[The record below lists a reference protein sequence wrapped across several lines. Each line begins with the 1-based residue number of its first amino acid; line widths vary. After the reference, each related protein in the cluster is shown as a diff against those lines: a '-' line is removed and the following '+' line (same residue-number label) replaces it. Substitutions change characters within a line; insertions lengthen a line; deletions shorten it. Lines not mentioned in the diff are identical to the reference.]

1 MLANKSPK
9 RDSLSTGGSVDSV
22 SVGQTSDA
30 DEAGPAPVPLSA
42 PSSDPNDDCGVCVTC
57 LDKPKFGGRGIKRKG
72 CLRKKEVTDATR
84 SVAHPAHNVD
94 VDDDAPASRSTDKPR
109 EAACETPA
117 TVDALAGQ
125 PPSSGAASDEPRA
138 YEQRL
143 RLRAEAR
150 GAGKRAASGLSVCST
165 YSAGAASSSAVKS
178 DGDDSEAEEAPE
190 KEYEAGTDG
199 TPDAPP
205 GEDYAAVHLIGEGLT
220 ETDESGSP
228 RAPLNELSINRDVP
242 GTPQLKTPD
251 LEVAAGGVS
260 PLSEFANILE
270 VTPNLRLPEQ
280 GKTPANDV
288 SPLFQLAHLLEK
300 TPRLP
305 VTSTS
310 PPSDP
315 EMLTQALLA
324 GGLDSPRSTANDT
337 PGQLKSDLRHALQAA
352 QTLASP
358 HRPMGPPPLPLGF
371 AGQANLYNNKA
382 RKRKLEHEMDD
393 KEKREYGEE
402 FDYGQDDVEG
412 MFDTLGVHE
421 DGEGI
426 RVTDLLD
433 ADLLAPRRRPSGS
446 RSKAKEKEKGKPTR
460 CRCDR
465 SGCLKRYCVCFAA
478 GGTCAPD
485 CKCKDCKNDDSTEER
500 RAARAEA
507 VAEMLKKKSN
517 AFTPRVASGAS
528 IGTDS
533 DKLHMSGCNCKKSG
547 CRKRY
552 CECFQAGVR
561 CHEKCKCFDCLN
573 PAGSNPLAR
582 SLQGAT
588 KLTTIVGQ
596 PGSATRDIR
605 LGLPGSA
612 TLVRRDSVGG
622 ESSSDFDMSQE
633 IAVMRAGS
641 PCGSPSKMAAL
652 MAAVVDQ
659 HSTISPLLSAA
670 PAPTF
675 TPDVALE
682 ARGFREARA
691 LATTGDATT
700 GESSQPQVAT
710 GDSAC
715 PGSDDSESYSA
726 LLRQRLGAMGA
737 GKAHG
742 TPTCMSQSVSTPD
755 GVLPGRLADFKLSST
770 TTPDAG
776 VDQSM
781 VTPELAANLLAS

>member
-1 MLANKSPK
+1 
-9 RDSLSTGGSVDSV
+9 
-22 SVGQTSDA
+22 
-30 DEAGPAPVPLSA
+30 
-42 PSSDPNDDCGVCVTC
+42 
-57 LDKPKFGGRGIKRKG
+57 
-72 CLRKKEVTDATR
+72 
-84 SVAHPAHNVD
+84 
-94 VDDDAPASRSTDKPR
+94 
-109 EAACETPA
+109 
-117 TVDALAGQ
+117 
-125 PPSSGAASDEPRA
+125 
-138 YEQRL
+138 
-143 RLRAEAR
+143 
-150 GAGKRAASGLSVCST
+150 
-165 YSAGAASSSAVKS
+165 
-178 DGDDSEAEEAPE
+178 
-190 KEYEAGTDG
+190 
-199 TPDAPP
+199 
-205 GEDYAAVHLIGEGLT
+205 
-220 ETDESGSP
+220 
-228 RAPLNELSINRDVP
+228 
-242 GTPQLKTPD
+242 
-251 LEVAAGGVS
+251 
-260 PLSEFANILE
+260 
-270 VTPNLRLPEQ
+270 
-280 GKTPANDV
+280 
-288 SPLFQLAHLLEK
+288 
-300 TPRLP
+300 
-305 VTSTS
+305 
-310 PPSDP
+310 
-315 EMLTQALLA
+315 MLTQALLA

-596 PGSATRDIR
+596 PGSATRAIR

-715 PGSDDSESYSA
+715 PGSDDSECAATRRRPCRALRAHHPRPPTYAHPPTPTHAQTTAVYAPVFFGRSYSA